1 MKIKVYKHIVMFLL
15 PAALTGCSGKEDSLP
30 GTGEAGL
37 EIAGYNTLRNV
48 RWKETS
54 VYVTPKA
61 IIKIGKLLRAGSCKK
76 QPIK

>member
-1 MKIKVYKHIVMFLL
+1 MNKVVYVHLVFEKKDYFFGSI
-15 PAALTGCSGKEDSLP
+15 AAIYDYLCADQIG
-30 GTGEAGL
+30 
-37 EIAGYNTLRNV
+37 AGYNTLRNV

>member
-1 MKIKVYKHIVMFLL
+1 MNKVVYVHLVFEKKDYFFGSI
-15 PAALTGCSGKEDSLP
+15 AAIYDYLSADQIG
-30 GTGEAGL
+30 
-37 EIAGYNTLRNV
+37 AGYNTLWNV

-54 VYVTPKA
+54 VYVTPKV

>member
-1 MKIKVYKHIVMFLL
+1 MNKVVYVHLVFEKKDYFFGSI
-15 PAALTGCSGKEDSLP
+15 AAIYDYLSADQIG
-30 GTGEAGL
+30 
-37 EIAGYNTLRNV
+37 AGYNTLRNV

-61 IIKIGKLLRAGSCKK
+61 IIKIEKLLRAGSCKK